1 MKKMFVMIVALLV
14 STIAFAQ
21 GTISGS
27 VTDGSTGDPLP
38 GASVLVKGTTNGVT
52 ADFDGNFTITANSG
66 DVLVISYLGFQ
77 TLEVAAKNGM
87 AVELA
92 PSTTQL
98 EEIVL
103 SSGVIDLAQVRKTP
117 VAVSTIQASE
127 IALKVGNMEFP
138 EVMNKTPGVYATK
151 TGGGYG
157 DSRIS
162 LRGFDQRNTSFLIN
176 GQPFNDMENGWV
188 YWSNWQGLTDVASGI
203 QIQRGLGASKLAVP
217 SVGGTVSI
225 FTKSAELEQGGSF
238 YQLMGNDGYSKS
250 TVSYNTGVNDN
261 GWATSFL
268 LTKWSGNGYIYN
280 RSE

>member
-52 ADFDGNFTITANSG
+52 ADFDGNFTISANSG

-87 AVELA
+87 SVELE

-151 TGGGYG
+151 T
-157 DSRIS
+157 
-162 LRGFDQRNTSFLIN
+162 
-176 GQPFNDMENGWV
+176 
-188 YWSNWQGLTDVASGI
+188 
-203 QIQRGLGASKLAVP
+203 
-217 SVGGTVSI
+217 
-225 FTKSAELEQGGSF
+225 
-238 YQLMGNDGYSKS
+238 
-250 TVSYNTGVNDN
+250 
-261 GWATSFL
+261 
-268 LTKWSGNGYIYN
+268 
-280 RSE
+280 

>member
-1 MKKMFVMIVALLV
+1 MKKMFVMIVVLLV

-151 TGGGYG
+151 QGGGYG

-176 GQPFNDMENGWV
+176 GLLSPPSPPSARPPPPRWP
-188 YWSNWQGLTDVASGI
+188 SAAPPCARPPPAS
-203 QIQRGLGASKLAVP
+203 AP
-217 SVGGTVSI
+217 S
-225 FTKSAELEQGGSF
+225 SAPPPR
-238 YQLMGNDGYSKS
+238 
-250 TVSYNTGVNDN
+250 
-261 GWATSFL
+261 
-268 LTKWSGNGYIYN
+268 
-280 RSE
+280 RSPPSA

>member
-87 AVELA
+87 SVELE

-117 VAVSTIQASE
+117 
-127 IALKVGNMEFP
+127 
-138 EVMNKTPGVYATK
+138 
-151 TGGGYG
+151 
-157 DSRIS
+157 
-162 LRGFDQRNTSFLIN
+162 
-176 GQPFNDMENGWV
+176 
-188 YWSNWQGLTDVASGI
+188 
-203 QIQRGLGASKLAVP
+203 
-217 SVGGTVSI
+217 
-225 FTKSAELEQGGSF
+225 
-238 YQLMGNDGYSKS
+238 
-250 TVSYNTGVNDN
+250 
-261 GWATSFL
+261 
-268 LTKWSGNGYIYN
+268 
-280 RSE
+280 